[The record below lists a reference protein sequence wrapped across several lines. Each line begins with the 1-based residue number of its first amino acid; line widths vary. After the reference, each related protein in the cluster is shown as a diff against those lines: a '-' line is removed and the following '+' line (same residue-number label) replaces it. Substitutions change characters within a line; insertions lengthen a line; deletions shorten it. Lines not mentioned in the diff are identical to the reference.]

1 MTRQW
6 TNLPVLAPEPCF
18 TAFPCG
24 FYFHSSSGEYRL
36 LCHGDEAGWGA
47 AGASGWKDY
56 YYVLTAGATQ
66 PRRLSRAPADRPVI
80 MGYQQ
85 PVAHGETLYWFTLH
99 PEAIRTGKILAFH
112 TASETFRLMSWP
124 PGVELAALLELDGSL
139 CAHTM
144 PCKTRF
150 DIWVLQDH
158 EAERWTLRL
167 RMEVPPPPPRC
178 IVSTA
183 ITAGDGSILIGDPYS
198 LVVRLYD
205 LKEKRLRKEMHFLTM
220 PTFLVFR
227 ESLVPHDF
235 FQLPRCPELIRLK
248 FPD

>member
-1 MTRQW
+1 
-6 TNLPVLAPEPCF
+6 
-18 TAFPCG
+18 
-24 FYFHSSSGEYRL
+24 
-36 LCHGDEAGWGA
+36 
-47 AGASGWKDY
+47 
-56 YYVLTAGATQ
+56 
-66 PRRLSRAPADRPVI
+66 
-80 MGYQQ
+80 
-85 PVAHGETLYWFTLH
+85 
-99 PEAIRTGKILAFH
+99 
-112 TASETFRLMSWP
+112 
-124 PGVELAALLELDGSL
+124 
-139 CAHTM
+139 
-144 PCKTRF
+144 
-150 DIWVLQDH
+150 
-158 EAERWTLRL
+158 
-167 RMEVPPPPPRC
+167 MEVPPPPPRC